1 MEKTGCKIICGAP
14 TTLAVKGLM
23 LLLLLLLMMSCFPT
37 IMTYSMLV
45 PYHYVSYLCSASFIG
60 DVKFTFPYDL
70 SSGATPTSCICLH
83 PSSHN
88 PRRCTQR
95 CAKFNIN
102 AASYTNR
109 RAPIHQRCITQHR
122 RAPIHQRCF
131 TYPPMCPYTPTLH
144 HTPTAVPPYINVA
157 LHTNRC
163 APNLHTKRCA
173 PNLPPLCP

>member
-1 MEKTGCKIICGAP
+1 MSPVHQVWPNHLARQMKGGRKQGRQRKRWEDNYWPGVRQVPEGSGEQGKMEKTGCKIICGAP

-83 PSSHN
+83 PSRHN
-88 PRRCTQR
+88 PRRCTER
-95 CAKFNIN
+95 CL
-102 AASYTNR
+102 SL
-109 RAPIHQRCITQHR
+109 IHI
-122 RAPIHQRCF
+122 
-131 TYPPMCPYTPTLH
+131 
-144 HTPTAVPPYINVA
+144 
-157 LHTNRC
+157 
-163 APNLHTKRCA
+163 
-173 PNLPPLCP
+173 